1 MNAWTGI
8 PVNRLTEDESEK
20 LLHLED
26 ELHKRVIGQDE
37 AVEAVARAIRRARA
51 GLKDPKRPIGSY
63 LFLGPTGV
71 GKTELSKA
79 LAEVMFSNEDAMI
92 RLDMSEYMESHSVS
106 KLVGSPP
113 GYVGFDEGG
122 QLTERV
128 RRKPYCVIL
137 LDEIEKA
144 HPDVMNILLQI
155 LDDGQITDAHGR
167 KVNFENTVIIMT
179 SDNGPH
185 DEGGQNPQFFRNY
198 GPFDGIKQDA
208 WEGGFRV
215 PTIVRWP
222 GHVPAGST
230 SDHPSQFHDWM
241 ATLAEIGGVRAPFR
255 SDGVSLLPTLLN
267 KGTQPDSRLYM
278 EYSAKMSRN
287 KTTTP
292 GYQDFLPSRRNA
304 VRGDQQMVYL
314 GKYKGVRTNIQSH
327 ADPFEIYDTAKD
339 PAERHDLK
347 DTPEGK
353 KMQSIMHDKVL
364 RMRRIYDY
372 THPARGTFA
381 QRPYDAEP
389 VPALRKE
396 EMPGNLVPLTAQS
409 SRGVSRK
416 DGSVKRVL
424 YLNVPETGKYVF
436 FMKTPVKKGAR
447 AFVRLHDAHL
457 LDAEYGYKP
466 GAEVSSSMGEHTTEN
481 DPAST
486 GMKPVPLEKGW
497 HPFIIETE
505 GFSGLPLFFW
515 QKEGGEKRE
524 IPVQSFRVAG

>member
-1 MNAWTGI
+1 MRQGVLRGPADGPRQKWIIDTHRQNPRQPFFLALTHIAPHSQLQIPTGPYPEGRGVKGGVQWI
-8 PVNRLTEDESEK
+8 GKPHKLVNTAEGKINSYIYPRYADKKWPMAQKKYATMIARLSDSFED
-20 LLHLED
+20 L
-26 ELHKRVIGQDE
+26 IQT
-37 AVEAVARAIRRARA
+37 
-51 GLKDPKRPIGSY
+51 LKD
-63 LFLGPTGV
+63 L
-71 GKTELSKA
+71 
-79 LAEVMFSNEDAMI
+79 
-92 RLDMSEYMESHSVS
+92 
-106 KLVGSPP
+106 
-113 GYVGFDEGG
+113 
-122 QLTERV
+122 
-128 RRKPYCVIL
+128 
-137 LDEIEKA
+137 
-144 HPDVMNILLQI
+144 NI
-155 LDDGQITDAHGR
+155 DR
-167 KVNFENTVIIMT
+167 NTVIIMT

-222 GHVPAGST
+222 GRVPAGSV

-241 ATLAEIGGVRAPFR
+241 ATLAAIGGVRAPFR

-267 KGTQPDSRLYM
+267 DGTQPDSCLYM

-353 KMQSIMHDKVL
+353 KMQPIMHDKVL
-364 RMRRIYDY
+364 RMRRVYDY
-372 THPARGTFA
+372 THPVRGTFA

-396 EMPGNLVPLTAQS
+396 EMPGTLVPLTAQS
-409 SRGVSRK
+409 SQGVRRK
-416 DGSVKRVL
+416 DGSMKREL

-436 FMKTPVKKGAR
+436 FMKTPAKKGAK

-466 GAEVSSSMGEHTTEN
+466 GAEVSSSMGEGTTEG
-481 DPAST
+481 DAGKT
-486 GMKPVPLEKGW
+486 GLKPIPLEKGW
-497 HPFIIETE
+497 HPLLVETE
-505 GFSGLPLFFW
+505 GFPGLPDLFW
-515 QKEGGEKRE
+515 QREGGRKEA
-524 IPVQSFRVAG
+524 IPVQAFRTAAP